1 MSGEVKCLTDQGMGH
16 LVVVAPWFDRA
27 ACFTDHAAGVADFD
41 RRCHG
46 SFAFA
51 PVSYSIGQQDRGSV
65 TKLQKAMGSE
75 VGALMAA

>member
-1 MSGEVKCLTDQGMGH
+1 MSREVKCLTDQGMGH

-27 ACFTDHAAGVADFD
+27 ACFADHAAGVADFD

-51 PVSYSIGQQDRGSV
+51 PISYSIGWQDRGAV
-65 TKLQKAMGSE
+65 TKLQKAIGSA
-75 VGALMAA
+75 VGAEMAA